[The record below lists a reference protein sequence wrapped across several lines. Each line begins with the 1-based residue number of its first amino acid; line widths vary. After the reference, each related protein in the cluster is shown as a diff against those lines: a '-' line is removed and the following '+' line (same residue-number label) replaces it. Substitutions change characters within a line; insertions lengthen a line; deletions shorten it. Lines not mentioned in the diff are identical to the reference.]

1 MGEQNKTDRV
11 WLITGCSTGIGRE
24 IANLVLASG
33 QRAAVTARNP
43 DSVADLVAAYPDQ
56 ALALALDVTENMAVT
71 AAVNKTQQHFGTIDV
86 LVNNAG
92 YGYMSALEE
101 GEDAEVRK
109 LFDTN
114 FFGVVDLIKSV
125 LPIMREQNSGYI
137 INMSSM
143 TGLVTNPPN
152 IYDSCT
158 KYAMEALT
166 EGLAKELEP
175 FNIKVTAIEPGAF
188 RTDWATRSM
197 QETATPIEAYAD
209 TVGARKELIKLAGN
223 MLPGDPKRIAD
234 AVLML
239 ANHDD
244 PPLHLLLG
252 HDVLGAFRQK
262 LSDWNSSI
270 DEWEAVT
277 KDVNFPPE

>member
-1 MGEQNKTDRV
+1 MSGQNKTDRV

-24 IANLVLASG
+24 VAEAVLASG

-43 DSVADLVAAYPDQ
+43 DSVADLVTAHPNQ
-56 ALALALDVTENMAVT
+56 ALALALDVTDKEAVRSAVT
-71 AAVNKTQQHFGTIDV
+71 KTEATFGAIDV

-101 GEDAEVRK
+101 GEDTEVRK

-114 FFGVVDLIKSV
+114 FFGVVDLIKAV
-125 LPIMREQNSGYI
+125 LPGMRERKSGYI

-152 IYDSCT
+152 IYYSCT

-166 EGLAKELEP
+166 EGLSKEMEP

-197 QETATPIEAYAD
+197 QETAKPIGAYAD
-209 TVGARKELIKLAGN
+209 TVGVRKEFIKLAGN

-239 ANHDD
+239 ADHDD

-252 HDVLGAFRQK
+252 HDVLTAFRQK
-262 LSDWNSSI
+262 LSDWSSSI
-270 DEWEAVT
+270 DEWEGVT